1 MYWFPEEIVPFCP
14 VLAKQWMHQQ
24 GLWRSRPLS
33 LLGFSA
39 GCIAMRAIA
48 GELGPDY
55 VQAIAAVDG
64 WCVPFH
70 GIESPVYRLSHD
82 RLTHDNGLAW
92 GGGRAQFY
100 ADPGVGHSCLWGDME
115 RVTGWRC
122 GDREPERAIAADF
135 LREVVQEAIA

>member
-1 MYWFPEEIVPFCP
+1 MNGRTSATLAKSGALVVFGGAAWTPETRRANENCRGWFAQRSPEVSPVYWFPEEIVPFCP

-70 GIESPVYRLSHD
+70 GIESPVYRL
-82 RLTHDNGLAW
+82 
-92 GGGRAQFY
+92 
-100 ADPGVGHSCLWGDME
+100 
-115 RVTGWRC
+115 
-122 GDREPERAIAADF
+122 
-135 LREVVQEAIA
+135 